1 MSYFPEV
8 VILRA
13 SNVAVMIMRSLLKL
27 WAFLVVLC
35 DVNGTTASP
44 PQGLML
50 SKLHPLEPLSSP
62 RLEGGCGAGSTGS
75 VLRQASMRCQRLWI
89 PLWSWGGWQE
99 ALKWPHAS
107 FLWLNWNCLALLLC
121 FLDLNK
127 YTGPWLVDL
136 LGDWFGWLVVGW
148 LVGLWLVWFGCWLV
162 SWLKIGLTL

>member
-1 MSYFPEV
+1 M

-13 SNVAVMIMRSLLKL
+13 SNAAVMIMRSLVKL
-27 WAFLVVLC
+27 WAFLAVLC
-35 DVNGTTASP
+35 DVNDTTASP

-62 RLEGGCGAGSTGS
+62 RLDGGCGAGSTGS

-89 PLWSWGGWQE
+89 PLWSCGWQE
-99 ALKWPHAS
+99 ALKWSHVS

-136 LGDWFGWLVVGW
+136 LVDWFGWLVVGW
-148 LVGLWLVWFGCWLV
+148 LVGLWLV
-162 SWLKIGLTL
+162 SWLKIGLLCNPG